1 MWLTTPGIYA
11 EFLALVKQVTTL
23 VLNIYHLS
31 ALRTFFFLYG
41 LATADGFKK
50 ADPRSFR
57 RVSTALTI
65 LTSKTVQSKLTRC
78 KRYYFYQNFRL
89 HLSVFPPSRCVK
101 EVASKYLAFLISW
114 THLPP
119 SRHIF
124 VLVFFQDF
132 HDNHRPCYLMSSLLK
147 PFRLNKKY

>member
-1 MWLTTPGIYA
+1 VINNPRNIRGISSASQAGNDTCIKHISSFRTSNVFLSIWPG
-11 EFLALVKQVTTL
+11 
-23 VLNIYHLS
+23 HC
-31 ALRTFFFLYG
+31 RW
-41 LATADGFKK
+41 FKK

-101 EVASKYLAFLISW
+101 EYASKYLAFLISW